1 MKMNGNNNFKY
12 SGNDG
17 KIYHAIYDFD
27 KEKLHTCNIII
38 ISLIIVI
45 FILIFGYLIAYLL
58 IK

>member
-1 MKMNGNNNFKY
+1 MNDDNREFKD

-27 KEKLHTCNIII
+27 KEKLKTCNIII
-38 ISLIIVI
+38 ASLIVVI
-45 FILIFGYLIAYLL
+45 FLLLLGYLIAYLL

>member
-1 MKMNGNNNFKY
+1 MKDKLRFKY

-27 KEKLHTCNIII
+27 KEKLKTCNFII

-45 FILIFGYLIAYLL
+45 FLLLLGYLIAYLL